1 MSSFRYDYNILKSH
15 NCAKIELIKTFQ
27 CERTIMIKKAVIPAA
42 GYGTRFLP
50 ITKAIPKEMLPIIDR
65 PTIEFIVNEAK
76 ASGIEDILIIV
87 SSNKNAIVDYF
98 DYNIELETIL
108 KLKGKEALYQKV
120 HGIAEGINI
129 YFVRQKEQLGLG
141 HAVLQA
147 EAFVGNEPFAVLLGD
162 DLYVGKNKPALKELI
177 DVYENKKASILGT
190 MEVSLENTSKYGICD
205 PKSIE
210 GNTMLLK
217 GVVEKPNKEDA
228 PSRHAIGG
236 RYILTPA
243 IFNILKT
250 QQKGFGG
257 EIQLT
262 DAILNLMTSEDVY
275 ATALQAKRYDVGSK
289 IDYIEAI
296 IDFALEEPTLK
307 NELKN
312 LLKNKG

>member
-1 MSSFRYDYNILKSH
+1 
-15 NCAKIELIKTFQ
+15 
-27 CERTIMIKKAVIPAA
+27 MIKKAVIPAA

-50 ITKAIPKEMLPIIDR
+50 ITKAVPKEMLPIIDR

-76 ASGIEDILIIV
+76 ESGIEDILIIV

-108 KLKGKEALYQKV
+108 KSKGKEDLYQKV
-120 HGIAEGINI
+120 HGIAEGVNI

-162 DLYVGKNKPALKELI
+162 DLYVGKEKPALRELM
-177 DVYENKKASILGT
+177 DVYEDKKRSVLGT
-190 MEVSLENTSKYGICD
+190 MEVTLENTSKYGICD
-205 PKSIE
+205 PTRTE
-210 GNTMLLK
+210 GNIMLLK
-217 GVVEKPNKEDA
+217 GVVEKPTPQDA

-236 RYILTPA
+236 RYILSPA

-250 QQKGFGG
+250 QEKGVGG

-262 DAILNLMTSEDVY
+262 DAILNLMKKEDVY
-275 ATALQAKRYDVGSK
+275 AASLQAKRYDVGSK

-296 IDFALEEPTLK
+296 IDFALKDDTLRPDLIK
-307 NELKN
+307 
-312 LLKNKG
+312 LLKQKG